1 MKIVVGYCRTSSQV
15 NMAGDSYDRQV
26 DAITKYAK
34 QEHYQIKQIFYDVVS
49 GTDQILDRPK
59 FAEMVN
65 YCQENGI
72 TTILCESPDRFA
84 RDTTVSI
91 LGHQQLQKLGI
102 TLIPVSTPD
111 HYINNDPH
119 TVLLRTII
127 SSIAQFDK
135 SQIVNK
141 LAMARKRKKSI
152 TGRCEGRKFLHETAP
167 EATAL
172 ARKLASVRK
181 RKPSLR
187 KIAMALQQAGY
198 VNAKGKCYD
207 ATSIQSMIRK

>member
-1 MKIVVGYCRTSSQV
+1 MKIAVGYCRTSSQV
-15 NMAGDSYDRQV
+15 NSGGDSYDRQV

-34 QEHYQIKQIFYDVVS
+34 QEHYQIKQIFYDVIS

-84 RDTTVSI
+84 RDTIVAI
-91 LGHQQLQKLGI
+91 VGEQQLQKLGI
-102 TLIPVSTPD
+102 TLIPVSTPSFYTND
-111 HYINNDPH
+111 DPH
-119 TVLLRTII
+119 NVLLRTIV

-135 SQIVNK
+135 SCLVQK
-141 LAMARKRKKSI
+141 LAAARKRKKI
-152 TGRCEGRKFLHETAP
+152 TTGKCEGRKSLAEIAP

-172 ARKLASVRK
+172 AQKLNNQRK

-187 KIAMALQQAGY
+187 QIAMVLEKEGFLNIY
-198 VNAKGKCYD
+198 GRRYNHN
-207 ATSIQSMIRK
+207 SIRSMLK